1 MTDDKVKASNA
12 RVNAEVERPD
22 EIVKSPA
29 DYHALRN
36 KWTKT
41 LATPKLM
48 RSKDAP
54 SIMDGEQN
62 IKLLLSGEESGGRFM
77 VSLITLEPDT
87 GAPPHHQP
95 HEDELFLV
103 VSGQVEI
110 MIGDLTQ
117 TVGPGDFAY
126 APPNT
131 THSFKAAGGKPAVM
145 FSINSPGGHERG
157 FEYITGMVRDGHPI
171 EEAISGLINYDF
183 VINEIEDEEDKERIG
198 VS

>member
-1 MTDDKVKASNA
+1 MIDDKVKQSNA
-12 RVNAEVERPD
+12 RVNAAVERP
-22 EIVKSPA
+22 EEVVTSPA
-29 DYHALRN
+29 DYHALRER
-36 KWTKT
+36 WTKE

-48 RSKDAP
+48 RSADAP
-54 SIMDGEQN
+54 AIMDGEQN

-77 VSLITLEPDT
+77 VSLITLDPDT

-103 VSGQVEI
+103 VSGQVTI
-110 MIGDLTQ
+110 TIGDATA

-131 THSFKAAGGKPAVM
+131 THSFRAAGGKPAVM

-157 FEYITGMVRDGHPI
+157 FEYITGMVKSGKPI
-171 EEAISGLINYDF
+171 EEAMAGLVNYDF
-183 VINEIEDEEDKERIG
+183 VINELDNEADNERIG
-198 VS
+198 V